1 MPVLEFEAS
10 SLDKITGQLRQLLDT
25 ISNDA
30 SNRVAQ
36 TRVVLPEEMT
46 DLLSW
51 LMRAGQWLRS
61 QPVDQRVRQQEIADY
76 RAEVQR
82 LHGLLPSIHAALLA
96 ERSRLEEERERVRT
110 AGEWVQRSRET
121 L

>member
-10 SLDKITGQLRQLLDT
+10 TLDKITGRLRQLLDT
-25 ISNDA
+25 IPSGSKPDA
-30 SNRVAQ
+30 RS
-36 TRVVLPEEMT
+36 RVVTPEEMT

-51 LMRAGQWLRS
+51 LMQAGQWLRS
-61 QPVDQRVRQQEIADY
+61 LSRDHTVPEQEIAAY
-76 RAEVQR
+76 RTEVQR

-96 ERSRLEEERERVRT
+96 ERTRLEQERERVRT
-110 AGEWVQRSRET
+110 AGEWMQRSRET

>member
-1 MPVLEFEAS
+1 MPVLEFKTS
-10 SLDKITGQLRQLLDT
+10 TLDKITGRLRQLLDT

-30 SNRVAQ
+30 CNGEVQ
-36 TRVVLPEEMT
+36 TRVLAPEEMT

-51 LMRAGQWLRS
+51 LMRVGQWLRS
-61 QPVDQRVRQQEIADY
+61 QPPVPEQQIADY
-76 RAEVQR
+76 RTEVQR

-96 ERSRLEEERERVRT
+96 ERGRLEQERERVRT

>member
-1 MPVLEFEAS
+1 MPVLQFETS
-10 SLDKITGQLRQLLDT
+10 TLEKITGRLRHLLDT
-25 ISNDA
+25 ISDHA
-30 SNRVAQ
+30 GNRDAQ
-36 TRVVLPEEMT
+36 TRVVTPEEMT

-61 QPVDQRVRQQEIADY
+61 LPSDPPVPEQHIADY
-76 RAEVQR
+76 QTQVQR

-96 ERSRLEEERERVRT
+96 ERGRLEQERERVHT